1 VAFVAATVKEDELP
15 AAIEAGAAEIFTV
28 GTAGVTV
35 IFPPHPVNSKDDKT
49 LRITQIGIENRDLPT
64 RDSLMMISFLSRYA
78 SPLAEYWSDSLL
90 PCSES
95 AMPQFVG

>member
-1 VAFVAATVKEDELP
+1 LAFVAFTVKVQEAP

-64 RDSLMMISFLSRYA
+64 RDSLMMISFLSRYG
-78 SPLAEYWSDSLL
+78 SPLAEYWSDSQLL
-90 PCSES
+90 WSGS
-95 AMPQFVG
+95 AMP